1 MRHVTTKHE
10 EFLTEGAVGLL
21 LDIAATS
28 RNPGAAPLE
37 DELQRLSR
45 FLQDS
50 RAITDV
56 MPLVALASLLD
67 LLADEVGTEAFEAR
81 PVVYR
86 QRLARAAEDDTPAD
100 FLRSLAALVR
110 DSQLRS
116 YPDMTELPLSF
127 WEARGRFSQTSH
139 FLSLMFSGEYDD
151 VDEALEEIL
160 TSEHPEDCHER
171 LGNLAGELQRIL
183 YLFRTPAE
191 LDAAFATVMPY
202 VTQARVR
209 LLLDAVHAHF
219 AEQH

>member
-1 MRHVTTKHE
+1 MTTKHH

-21 LDIAATS
+21 LDVAASS

-50 RAITDV
+50 SAIADV

-67 LLADEVGTEAFEAR
+67 LLADEVGMEAFEAR
-81 PVVYR
+81 PVAYR
-86 QRLARAAEDDTPAD
+86 QTLARAAGDDAPAD

-110 DSQLRS
+110 DSELRS
-116 YPDMTELPLSF
+116 YPDMTELPLAF

-139 FLSLMFSGEYDD
+139 FLSLMYSGEYDS
-151 VDEALEEIL
+151 VDEAVDEMLS
-160 TSEHPEDCHER
+160 SEHPEDCHER
-171 LGNLAGELQRIL
+171 LGNLAGELQRIM

-202 VTQARVR
+202 VTHARVR